1 MNRIKNKVGGR
12 PPKIDPAKNRISVN
26 FTDVEEADFLTLY
39 EQSGMQSK
47 ASFIKARV
55 FNECFKVIKVDG
67 EAIKYTN
74 QLSSFYNQFR
84 AIGRNYNQI
93 VLALKRNFDER
104 TAMKLLYDLEQS
116 TRDLIIITRQVISLS
131 EEFRKEYGSK
141 N

>member
-12 PPKIDPAKNRISVN
+12 PPKIDLAKNRISVN
-26 FTDVEEADFLTLY
+26 FTDIEEADFLTLY

-55 FNECFKVIKVDG
+55 FNENFKVIKIDG

-104 TAMKLLYDLEQS
+104 IAMKLLYDLEQS

-131 EEFRKEYGSK
+131 EEFREEYGSK